1 MHGVRFA
8 AADAPV
14 ETRIEASTV
23 DIRGTQPEPVSDRSG
38 GGHDE

>member
-1 MHGVRFA
+1 LRAADELATMHGVRFA

-23 DIRGTQPEPVSDRSG
+23 DIRGTQPEPV
-38 GGHDE
+38 